1 MPIRDPLYHP
11 MFVDRRAAME
21 VALYEPFPPTG
32 RRPRSGPDAS
42 RRDLEFHV
50 RHYDVALAV
59 DFARKELR
67 GTAALTVE
75 SRRDGVRRL
84 GLDAAELKIASVRLG
99 RRRLRHSTRGE
110 RLRITLPRALDVG
123 ERTTIEIEYETRPR
137 KGFNFTGPTE
147 SEPKRTLGGWS
158 QGQADD
164 THWWIPCVESTES
177 RATLAMKVTVPAGYR
192 AISNG
197 QLVARTKNKRAHTET
212 WRWRQRTA
220 HPAYLTSLVVGKYVE
235 LRDRAGRTPLR
246 HYVPRGKEREGW
258 RFFRKTSKMIAC
270 FERAF
275 GHPYPYPK
283 YAQACVADFTYGGME
298 NTSATTMTDTA
309 LRLPRDSFEGSYEG
323 LVAHELAHQ
332 WWGDL
337 VTCRDWSE
345 GWLNEGFATYAEIV
359 WLEDDQGPDRANYA
373 RLEQMVAYQI
383 EDGRDYR
390 RAIVE
395 TRYKYPSDIFDRHLY
410 EKGSLILHMLRAH
423 LGDAAWRRALKRYI
437 TRHAFGPVETSDLR
451 RACEDET
458 GRNLAWFFEQWI
470 YAAGHPE
477 LRVTRRWN
485 ARAGTLTLA
494 FEQTQKATED
504 TPAAYRLPMA
514 VEVAA
519 EGRLRQFPIEIRRR
533 RESVEIQLPS
543 PPTYVA
549 IDPAHDVMKRLDFAR
564 TPEELRFGLA
574 RSRHVI
580 ERVRCARELARFRD
594 SETIA
599 ALLRSLRRDRFWG
612 VRAAAAVTLGEIG
625 KAVGGA
631 LARALGA
638 KLATTAGSNPSV
650 RVRRAAIWALGAI
663 ADRGAARRLRRIV
676 RRERDSY
683 AVGVGLM
690 AIARAGGTGAFQAIA
705 AELPRDSHREM
716 VQALAYEAFVTLKD
730 RRAVGHLL
738 EATKPHY
745 RNERRAAAAR
755 ALGRLGVLNARVETR
770 LLELLSDPWFRARTM
785 AAASLVKLRSKR
797 AIPAIRAAL
806 DREVLDFARSAIEQ
820 SLADARKRGKR

>member
-1 MPIRDPLYHP
+1 

-32 RRPRSGPDAS
+32 RRAWSAPDAS
-42 RRDLEFHV
+42 RSDLEFHV

-59 DFARKELR
+59 DFAEKTLH
-67 GTAALTVE
+67 GTAALTIE
-75 SRRDGVRRL
+75 SRRDGLRRL
-84 GLDAAELKIASVRLG
+84 TLDAAELRIAAIRLG

-110 RLRITLPRALDVG
+110 RLRISLPRALDAG
-123 ERTTIEIEYETRPR
+123 ERATVEIEYETRPR

-147 SEPKRTLGGWS
+147 SEPRRTPGGWS

-164 THWWIPCVESTES
+164 THRWIPCVESTES
-177 RATLAMKVTVPAGYR
+177 RATLEMQVTVPAGYK

-197 QLVARTKNKRAHTET
+197 RLVARTKNKRARTET
-212 WRWRQRTA
+212 WRWRQATA
-220 HPAYLTSLVVGKYVE
+220 HPVYLTSLVVGKYVT
-235 LRDRAGRTPLR
+235 LRDRAGRTPLQ

-258 RFFRKTSKMIAC
+258 LFFRKTPRMISC

-283 YAQACVADFTYGGME
+283 YAHACVADFTYGGME

-309 LRLPRDSFEGSYEG
+309 LRIPRDSFEGSYEG

-359 WLEDDQGPDRANYA
+359 WLEEDQGSDRANYA

-395 TRYKYPSDIFDRHLY
+395 TRYRYPSDIFDRHLY
-410 EKGSLILHMLRAH
+410 EKGALVLHMLRAV
-423 LGDAAWRRALKRYI
+423 LGDTAWRRALKRYI

-458 GRNLAWFFEQWI
+458 GRNLAWFFDQWI
-470 YAAGHPE
+470 HAAGHPE

-485 ARAGTLTLA
+485 ARARTLTLH
-494 FEQTQKATED
+494 FEQTQRAAED
-504 TPAAYRLPMA
+504 TPGAYRLPMT
-514 VEVAA
+514 VEVASG
-519 EGRLRQFPIEIRRR
+519 GRVRAVPIEIRRR
-533 RESVEIQLPS
+533 REKIEIPLPA

-549 IDPAHDVMKRLDFAR
+549 IDPAHDVMKLLDFAR
-564 TPEELRFGLA
+564 GAEELRFGLA
-574 RSRHVI
+574 RSRHVV
-580 ERVRCARELARFRD
+580 ERIRCARELTRFRD
-594 SETIA
+594 AETVA
-599 ALLRSLRRDRFWG
+599 ALAGALRRDRFWG
-612 VRAAAAVTLGEIG
+612 VRAAAAVSLGEIG
-625 KAVGGA
+625 HAAGGA
-631 LARALGA
+631 LARRVVAR
-638 KLATTAGSNPSV
+638 LATASTANPSI
-650 RVRRAAIWALGAI
+650 RVRRAAIWGLGRI
-663 ADRGAARRLRRIV
+663 ADRDAAKHLRRIV

-683 AVGVGLM
+683 ATGVGLIG
-690 AIARAGGTGAFQAIA
+690 IARAGGRDAFPAIA
-705 AELPRDSHREM
+705 AELPRESHREM

-730 RRAVGHLL
+730 RRAVDLIL
-738 EATKPHY
+738 EGTLPRY

-755 ALGRLGVLNARVETR
+755 ALGRLGVLNARVEKR

-785 AAASLVKLRSKR
+785 AAASLVKLRSKH
-797 AIPAIRAAL
+797 AVSAIRAAL
-806 DREVLDFARSAIEQ
+806 DREVLDFARSAFEQ
-820 SLADARKRGKR
+820 SLADARRGGRR